1 VISALPLEFLRA
13 IRLAVVFA
21 LVTGLI
27 YSLAMTGAIQLIF
40 PSQANGSLITSNG
53 RVVGSALIGQEF
65 KSDKYFHGRVSA
77 TATPYAAD
85 NSAGSNL
92 GPNNKALI
100 DRVAS
105 SARTARQENGQA
117 PDSQVPVDLV
127 TADFSGFDPDITEA
141 AALYQVQR
149 VAQARGLDEPKVR
162 ALVEKYVH
170 GRILWL
176 FGEPYVNVLEL
187 NMALDAG
194 EAG

>member
-1 VISALPLEFLRA
+1 
-13 IRLAVVFA
+13 
-21 LVTGLI
+21 
-27 YSLAMTGAIQLIF
+27 
-40 PSQANGSLITSNG
+40 
-53 RVVGSALIGQEF
+53 
-65 KSDKYFHGRVSA
+65 
-77 TATPYAAD
+77 
-85 NSAGSNL
+85 
-92 GPNNKALI
+92 
-100 DRVAS
+100 
-105 SARTARQENGQA
+105 
-117 PDSQVPVDLV
+117 DLV

-149 VAQARGLDEPKVR
+149 VAQARGLDESKVR

>member
-1 VISALPLEFLRA
+1 VISSLPLEFLRA
-13 IRLAVVFA
+13 IRLTVVFA

-27 YSLAMTGAIQLIF
+27 YSLGMTGAIQLIF
-40 PSQANGSLITSNG
+40 PSQANGSLITSKG
-53 RVVGSALIGQEF
+53 RVVGSNLIGQEF
-65 KSDKYFHGRVSA
+65 KSEKYFHGRVSA

-100 DRVAS
+100 NRVAS
-105 SARTARQENGQA
+105 SARTAHQENGYA
-117 PDSQVPVDLV
+117 PGSQVPGDLV

-149 VAQARGLDEPKVR
+149 VAQARGLDESKVR

-187 NMALDAG
+187 NLALDAG